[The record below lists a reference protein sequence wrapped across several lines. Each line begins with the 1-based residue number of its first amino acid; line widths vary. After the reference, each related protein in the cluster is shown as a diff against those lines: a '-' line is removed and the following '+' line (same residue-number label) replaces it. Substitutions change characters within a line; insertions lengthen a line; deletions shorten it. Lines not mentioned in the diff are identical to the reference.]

1 MQIFYILYYN
11 YNNLELSGLY
21 SIGCSFKRNSLTVWE
36 KRLFADCVDL
46 DKTIDITL
54 MSAY

>member
-54 MSAY
+54 MSA